1 VNLFAAVAD
10 GFAEVRAH
18 ARRTTLQT
26 LGVIMGVASVV
37 ATLGMMAG
45 EKAQSMR
52 YYEQS
57 GGVLKGAIF
66 PKPVETVRTSARDL
80 ASRGLTLADANAIRA
95 SVPGL
100 AVVEV
105 QVSRELLV
113 RSTLAEKVYD
123 VSGVGPGYM
132 DLQDLWLDHGRFITD
147 DDMASAAAVCV
158 LGADRARELFGT
170 GDPVGGS
177 VRIGSELYRVA
188 GVMKFREFYW
198 GREDYN
204 GLGWMNELLMVPA
217 TAMLAREVGAGED
230 RISSVWWRLKSAD
243 DFKETVPALGRLML
257 ARHGVEDF
265 RVWSRQ
271 DRMQQ
276 MEQQGQVYN
285 ITFTVCGAIALIVGC
300 IVVANILLASL
311 TERMREVGVRKALG
325 AKGWHVAVQFLVESL
340 VVSGLGGAVGLALG
354 VGFVHAIAAALS
366 HDPVLTPTMLVGA
379 VLSAG
384 LVGLISGLYPA
395 FRAWRLDPVVA
406 LRYE

>member
-10 GFAEVRAH
+10 GFTEVRAH

-26 LGVIMGVASVV
+26 LGVVMGVGSVV

-57 GGVLKGAIF
+57 GGVLKAAVFG
-66 PKPVETVRTSARDL
+66 KQVETVQTSAKER
-80 ASRGLTLADANAIRA
+80 ASRGLTLDDAKAIKA
-95 SVPGL
+95 SIPGFAL
-100 AVVEV
+100 VEV
-105 QVSRELLV
+105 EVTRELLA
-113 RSTLAEKVYD
+113 RSTMAEKVYEI
-123 VSGVGPGYM
+123 SGVGPGYLA
-132 DLQDLWLDHGRFITD
+132 LQDLRLERGRFITD
-147 DDMASAAAVCV
+147 DDMASSAAVCV
-158 LGADRARELFGT
+158 LGADRARELYGT
-170 GDPVGGS
+170 GDPVGQS
-177 VRIGSELYRVA
+177 LRIGSELYRVA
-188 GVMKFREFYW
+188 GVMQHREFYW
-198 GREDYN
+198 GRNDYN
-204 GLGWMNELLMVPA
+204 GLEWMNELLMVPA
-217 TAMLAREVGAGED
+217 TALLAREVGAGED
-230 RISSVWWRLKSAD
+230 RISSVWLRLASAD
-243 DFKETVPALGRLML
+243 DFKTSIPAVNRLLM

-271 DRMQQ
+271 DRLAQ

-285 ITFTVCGAIALIVGC
+285 ITFSVCGAIALIVGC

-311 TERMREVGVRKALG
+311 TERMREVGIRKAIG
-325 AKGWHVAVQFLVESL
+325 AKGWQVAVQFLVESL

-354 VGFVHAIAAALS
+354 VGFVHAIALALS

-384 LVGLISGLYPA
+384 IVGLISGLYPA